1 MDVSQ
6 ELARWQ
12 VAAKVGGRWLEGCR
26 DELRYLQAMS
36 FVCMESIVE
45 VILII
50 VRYRVGRG
58 GVNMDVLQG
67 D

>member
-1 MDVSQ
+1 
-6 ELARWQ
+6 
-12 VAAKVGGRWLEGCR
+12 
-26 DELRYLQAMS
+26 MS

-67 D
+67 NKGEALQRLEGEVT